1 MRVGELTRLNI
12 SDMNFQE
19 RSCIV
24 LGKGNGERE
33 VYFSAKSK
41 MYIEKYLETRT
52 DDNEALFVSLIKPY
66 NRLGI
71 YNIKLTKNIDIV
83 IILLYNTNNS
93 FQKDARCLVLNNIE
107 NLKDLIIYQSQNNE
121 NISVEVL
128 YNEEDFWLTQKS
140 MSKLFNVAENNITYH
155 LQNIFKTK
163 ELDQDSVTQKI
174 RVTASDGKKYN
185 TNFYSLD
192 AIIAVGYRVNSKE
205 ATDFRIWATKT
216 LKEYIKKGFIV
227 NSEMLKNGPK
237 FGKDYFD
244 ELLVKIKEIRAS
256 ERRFYQK
263 ITDIYKECSYDYDK
277 NSETT
282 QEFYKNVQNKLHF
295 AITGMTA
302 PEIIYNRVDSKKD
315 NMGLTTWKNAPD
327 GKILETDV
335 TIAKNYLSQ
344 EEIIELNNLVSMYLD
359 YAERQVKL
367 GKIISMQEWKEKLE
381 VFLKI
386 NEYNILKD
394 NGKIKREIADKL
406 ALDEYKKYRIIQD
419 KNYISDFDE
428 LVTETKNLN
437 SN

>member
-1 MRVGELTRLNI
+1 M
-12 SDMNFQE
+12 S
-19 RSCIV
+19 
-24 LGKGNGERE
+24 
-33 VYFSAKSK
+33 
-41 MYIEKYLETRT
+41 
-52 DDNEALFVSLIKPY
+52 
-66 NRLGI
+66 
-71 YNIKLTKNIDIV
+71 
-83 IILLYNTNNS
+83 
-93 FQKDARCLVLNNIE
+93 NIE

-140 MSKLFNVAENNITYH
+140 MARLFNVEVNTINYH
-155 LQNIFKTK
+155 LKEIFKLE
-163 ELDQDSVTQKI
+163 ELEEESVIRKI
-174 RVTASDGKKYN
+174 RITASDGKNYN

-192 AIIAVGYRVNSKE
+192 AIIAVGYRINSKE

-216 LKEYIKKGFIV
+216 LKEYIKKGFVV
-227 NSEMLKNGPK
+227 NSEFLKNGPK

-263 ITDIYKECSYDYDK
+263 ITDIYKECSFDYDK

-302 PEIIYNRVDSKKD
+302 PEIIYNRVDSKKE

-335 TIAKNYLSQ
+335 VVAKNYLSQ
-344 EEIIELNNLVSMYLD
+344 DEIIELNNLVSMYLD

-367 GKIISMQEWKEKLE
+367 GKIISMKEWKEKLE
-381 VFLKI
+381 IFLKV
-386 NEYNILKD
+386 NEYNILED

-406 ALDEYKKYRIIQD
+406 ALDEYKKYRIVQD
-419 KNYISDFDE
+419 EKYISDFDE
-428 LVTETKNLN
+428 LINESKNIN
-437 SN
+437 NN

>member
-1 MRVGELTRLNI
+1 
-12 SDMNFQE
+12 MNQ
-19 RSCIV
+19 
-24 LGKGNGERE
+24 
-33 VYFSAKSK
+33 
-41 MYIEKYLETRT
+41 LEDLR
-52 DDNEALFVSLIKPY
+52 
-66 NRLGI
+66 
-71 YNIKLTKNIDIV
+71 
-83 IILLYNTNNS
+83 
-93 FQKDARCLVLNNIE
+93 
-107 NLKDLIIYQSQNNE
+107 DLIIYQSQNNE
-121 NISVEVL
+121 NVYVEVL

-163 ELDQDSVTQKI
+163 ELEKEAVTQKI

-216 LKEYIKKGFIV
+216 LKEYIKKGFV
-227 NSEMLKNGPK
+227 LNDELLKNGPK

-263 ITDIYKECSYDYDK
+263 ITDIYKECSFDYDK

-282 QEFYKNVQNKLHF
+282 KEFYKNVQNKLHF

-302 PEIIYNRVDSKKD
+302 SEIIYNRVDSKKE

-335 TIAKNYLSQ
+335 TIAKNYLSK
-344 EEIIELNNLVSMYLD
+344 EEIKELNNLVSMYLD

-381 VFLKI
+381 IFLKI

-406 ALDEYKKYRIIQD
+406 TLDEYKKYRVIQD

-428 LVTETKNLN
+428 LVIETKNLN
-437 SN
+437 NI

>member
-1 MRVGELTRLNI
+1 
-12 SDMNFQE
+12 MN
-19 RSCIV
+19 
-24 LGKGNGERE
+24 K
-33 VYFSAKSK
+33 
-41 MYIEKYLETRT
+41 LEDLR
-52 DDNEALFVSLIKPY
+52 
-66 NRLGI
+66 
-71 YNIKLTKNIDIV
+71 
-83 IILLYNTNNS
+83 
-93 FQKDARCLVLNNIE
+93 
-107 NLKDLIIYQSQNNE
+107 DLIIYQSQNNE

-128 YNEEDFWLTQKS
+128 YNEENFWLTQKS

-155 LQNIFKTK
+155 LQKIFKTG
-163 ELDQDSVTQKI
+163 ELEQETVTQKI

-192 AIIAVGYRVNSKE
+192 AIIAVGYRVNSRE
-205 ATDFRIWATKT
+205 ATDFRIWATKI
-216 LKEYIKKGFIV
+216 LKEYIKKGFV
-227 NSEMLKNGPK
+227 LNDELLKNGPK

-244 ELLVKIKEIRAS
+244 ELLVRIKEIRAS

-263 ITDIYKECSYDYDK
+263 ITDIYKECSFDYDK

-282 QEFYKNVQNKLHF
+282 KEFYKNVQNKLHF

-302 PEIIYNRVDSKKD
+302 SEIIYNRVDSKKE

-335 TIAKNYLSQ
+335 TIAKNYLSK
-344 EEIIELNNLVSMYLD
+344 EEITELNNLVSMYLD

-381 VFLKI
+381 IFLKI

-406 ALDEYKKYRIIQD
+406 ALDEYKKYRVIQD

-428 LVTETKNLN
+428 LVIETKNLN
-437 SN
+437 NI

>member
-1 MRVGELTRLNI
+1 M
-12 SDMNFQE
+12 
-19 RSCIV
+19 
-24 LGKGNGERE
+24 
-33 VYFSAKSK
+33 
-41 MYIEKYLETRT
+41 
-52 DDNEALFVSLIKPY
+52 
-66 NRLGI
+66 
-71 YNIKLTKNIDIV
+71 
-83 IILLYNTNNS
+83 
-93 FQKDARCLVLNNIE
+93 NNIE

-155 LQNIFKTK
+155 LQNIFKTEELKK
-163 ELDQDSVTQKI
+163 EAVTQKI
-174 RVTASDGKKYN
+174 RVTASHGKKYN

-216 LKEYIKKGFIV
+216 LKEYIKKGFVV
-227 NSEMLKNGPK
+227 NGEMLKNGPK

-244 ELLVKIKEIRAS
+244 ELLAKIKEIRAS

-263 ITDIYKECSYDYDK
+263 ITDIYKECSFDYDK
-277 NSETT
+277 KSQTT
-282 QEFYKNVQNKLHF
+282 QEFYKNVQNKLHY

-302 PEIIYNRVDSKKD
+302 PEIIYNRVDSKKH

-327 GKILETDV
+327 GKIIETDV

-344 EEIIELNNLVSMYLD
+344 EEITELNNLVSMYLD

-367 GKIISMQEWKEKLE
+367 GKIISMKEWKEKLE

-406 ALDEYKKYRIIQD
+406 ALDEYKKYRVIQD
-419 KNYISDFDE
+419 KKYISDFDE
-428 LVTETKNLN
+428 LVIETKELK
-437 SN
+437 SKK